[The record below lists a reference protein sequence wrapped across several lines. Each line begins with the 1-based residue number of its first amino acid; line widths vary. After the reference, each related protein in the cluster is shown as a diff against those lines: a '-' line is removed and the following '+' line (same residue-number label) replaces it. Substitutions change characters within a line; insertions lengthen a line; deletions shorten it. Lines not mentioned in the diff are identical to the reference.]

1 MPNGVSEYDKRR
13 EQIAA
18 LVHRVWAEWWTFQR
32 RFCIEQDDGW
42 LAIDEDKV
50 KRWDRQ
56 ASADYQDLPLSE
68 RKSDQQIADRYI
80 ELFGSIL
87 LELNDKIDVL
97 EGELK
102 ECRILYE
109 KALENACTEH
119 DGTCGCQK
127 EM

>member
-1 MPNGVSEYDKRR
+1 MPDAVVEYDRRR
-13 EQIAA
+13 EQIAE
-18 LVHRVWAEWWTFQR
+18 LVHTVWAEWWKWQR

-42 LAIDEDKV
+42 LSIDEDKV

-56 ASADYQDLPLSE
+56 AGTDYRDLPLSE

-80 ELFGSIL
+80 ELFGSIM
-87 LELNDKIDVL
+87 LELHDKIDVL

-109 KALENACTEH
+109 KALENGRAEH
-119 DGTCGCQK
+119 GGSGT
-127 EM
+127 